1 MAIHFIHA
9 LWNKTPKNAI
19 SFDFAEVKNILQKQ
33 QKLDYL
39 RNYCCDEF
47 IMCNKPDSDFNQ
59 TQIEPENRV
68 GSRHTSQNLRCTKQ
82 SVFVRACTCGGVRG
96 RAPICSPSINISF
109 WTRLF
114 NHVGE
119 EIVDGCP
126 RDPVFHS
133 RCIAQNLYNTW
144 SSHVFDRKLLISRIA
159 FFRTENNRKRRNR
172 FVWEKHGFYLFI
184 YYLFFSF

>member
-19 SFDFAEVKNILQKQ
+19 SFDFAEIKNILQKQ

-82 SVFVRACTCGGVRG
+82 SVGASVHL
-96 RAPICSPSINISF
+96 
-109 WTRLF
+109 WW
-114 NHVGE
+114 GE
-119 EIVDGCP
+119 GSSSDMLP
-126 RDPVFHS
+126 FH
-133 RCIAQNLYNTW
+133 QY
-144 SSHVFDRKLLISRIA
+144 
-159 FFRTENNRKRRNR
+159 
-172 FVWEKHGFYLFI
+172 FI
-184 YYLFFSF
+184 LDKTVQPCK